1 MAISLG
7 SQILEIISLKKNSCL
22 VFSCSFRIHDQ
33 ATNKNDQNL
42 QNFGIWPFCT
52 VFYINLMKILK
63 LVNETVKILRSIM
76 YHLRGFVKRYLT

>member
-1 MAISLG
+1 MAISFG
-7 SQILEIISLKKNSCL
+7 SQILETISLKKNSCL

-52 VFYINLMKILK
+52 VFYRKSYK
-63 LVNETVKILRSIM
+63 DFKTS
-76 YHLRGFVKRYLT
+76 